1 MAHQGPF
8 WATYQD
14 LKAGKITRR
23 EFIAR
28 ATALGVALP
37 VTMFVLNSI
46 KIDGASA
53 QDAASATRASVNT
66 ENQTRG
72 AGGELKILQWQ
83 AATIA
88 FAHKGQGT
96 KDSLASSLIVEPLFS
111 YAPEGFLLPTLAEE
125 VPTIENG
132 GLSEDLLTATINLK
146 EGVLWND
153 GEPFTAEDVLWTWQ
167 WIRDEANNSTSYTTW
182 ETVESIEVLSDSQV
196 AITFN
201 EASLAWYVPLAGAYF
216 GGIIPKH
223 VWDGQDADS
232 VNTAFLTNPVGTGPY
247 KVETFRENDQVIY
260 VINEHYREPNKPYF
274 STVNLK
280 GGGDASSAAQA
291 VLQTGD
297 WHFAWNLQVEPDIL
311 RQLEEGGRGRV
322 YATPATN
329 VERIM
334 FNFADPTTEVD
345 GERAHLSVPNP
356 RTSELAVR
364 QAMALGVDS
373 ETIANEL
380 YMGGDLEPAG
390 RNILTG
396 LAAYESPNTT
406 AEYDLERAAQI
417 LDEAGWTIEGGV
429 RQKDGVELKVTYYTS
444 INSVRQKNQQIV
456 KQAWEQLGIRVQ
468 LGQVDSGVFFASAPG
483 NDQTYGHN
491 YRDIQMYTSGP
502 VSPFPLTHMQDYY
515 AGPNNSNIAQKS
527 NDWSGV
533 NNQRWVNAEYDAMY
547 QEVQATT
554 DAERAA
560 ELFIMM
566 NDMVINEVV
575 VIPEVSRAADKYG
588 VSNDLVPDNIA
599 GSGWEPLYWNIA
611 NWTAIENQ

>member
-1 MAHQGPF
+1 MAKQGPF
-8 WATYQD
+8 WGIYQD

-23 EFIAR
+23 DFIAR

-46 KIDGASA
+46 TIGGASA
-53 QDAASATRASVNT
+53 QDATMGRPSVGT
-66 ENQTRG
+66 EGQTRG

-96 KDSLASSLIVEPLFS
+96 KDSLASSLVIEPLFS
-111 YAPEGFLLPTLAEE
+111 YAADGALLPTLASE

-132 GLSEDLLTATINLK
+132 GLSEDLRVATINLL
-146 EGVLWND
+146 EGVLWSD
-153 GEPFTAEDVLWTWQ
+153 GEPFTAEDVLFTWQ
-167 WIRDEANNSTSYTTW
+167 WIRNEENASTSFTTW
-182 ETVESIEVLSDSQV
+182 ETVESIEVLSPTQV
-196 AITFN
+196 QVTFT
-201 EASLAWYVPLAGAYF
+201 EASLAWYVPLAGAYY

-223 VWDGQDADS
+223 VLDVEDAES
-232 VNTAFLTNPVGTGPY
+232 AGTAFLTNPIGTGPY
-247 KVETFRENDQVIY
+247 KVETFQENDQVIY
-260 VINEHYREPNKPYF
+260 VVNDNYREPNKPYF
-274 STVNLK
+274 ATVNLK
-280 GGGDASSAAQA
+280 GGGDAGSAAQA

-297 WHFAWNLQVEPDIL
+297 WHFAWNLQVEPAIL
-311 RQLEEGGRGRV
+311 RQMEEDGGIGRV

-329 VERIM
+329 VERLM
-334 FNFADPTTEVD
+334 FNFADPNVEVD

-356 RTSELAVR
+356 RVGELAVR
-364 QAMALGVDS
+364 QALALGVDRDS
-373 ETIANEL
+373 IANQF
-380 YMGGDLEPAG
+380 YQGGDLEPPG

-406 AEYDLERAAQI
+406 TEFNVEAGNQLLE
-417 LDEAGWTIEGGV
+417 EAGWVLDGNV
-429 RQKDGVELKVTYYTS
+429 RSKDGVELSVTYYTS
-444 INSVRQKNQQIV
+444 INAVRQKTQQVV
-456 KQAWEQLGIRVQ
+456 KQAWEQMGVRVQ

-515 AGPNNSNIAQKS
+515 SGTNNSNISQKS

-533 NNQRWVNAEYDAMY
+533 NNQRWVNAEYDALY
-547 QEVQATT
+547 EEVQATT

-560 ELFIMM
+560 ELFIQM
-566 NDMVINEVV
+566 NDLVINEVV
-575 VIPEVSRAADKYG
+575 VIPQVARAAEKYAA
-588 VSNDLVPDNIA
+588 SDELVPDNIA

-611 NWTAIENQ
+611 NWTAVSQ